1 MTSLFKGLNLTKA
14 FNVTSLIAGLNL
26 TSLLDKF
33 NLTNIFSGKTDA
45 GNNTNKD
52 SNSSSNWWDDIFGKK
67 DSDKSIIDSIID
79 WIKGKGSSNNAD
91 DVAKDSIKSAN
102 LKTYYDKT
110 TTFKVTVMSGNKA
123 VTKGTVV
130 FKVNNKKI
138 TANIGSNGVA
148 TLKIKLKPGTYKV
161 TSTYGKVSVNNN
173 IVVKKSI
180 ITKNVSKKYKKAGK
194 FKVKVLNAKG
204 KAQAKQKVK
213 IKFKGKTYTVKTNKK
228 GIATFKL
235 SKKLKVGKYA
245 IKTTCKGLTVSNK
258 ITVKK

>member
-1 MTSLFKGLNLTKA
+1 M
-14 FNVTSLIAGLNL
+14 
-26 TSLLDKF
+26 
-33 NLTNIFSGKTDA
+33 TNIFSGKTDA

-52 SNSSSNWWDDIFGKK
+52 SNSSSNWWDDILGKK

-79 WIKGKGSSNNAD
+79 WIKGKGSSNNTD